1 MMKNRVRA
9 RTPIGTGWA
18 TAVLSLVLAGCGS
31 SRPTLD
37 LPLEPIAYIDT
48 LPSHRPRE
56 REVNEVTRLLKTS
69 IGGEVGYGFSLKRM
83 VGKLPEALNVT
94 RFDDVVNS
102 SWYEH
107 RITQGNMTPDD
118 VARGPTTVGP
128 DTANVLTVVAGK
140 SAGISPG
147 FNVRDARGNTFVV
160 KFDPVGNLHLASA
173 AGVISSRLFH
183 AAGYYTPEDF
193 IIVFDS
199 SKLAL
204 DPEAEIPV
212 NGGGKRKM
220 TYGDIRNELS
230 RTEPLPDGRYLALA
244 SKFVPGRPLD
254 PFFFDGVRRDDP
266 NDYYLHQHRR
276 ELRGLYVI
284 SSWLNHVD
292 MRYANTLDV
301 FIDPPGYVRHYLI
314 DFAATLGSGTIRPHQ
329 PREGREYNFAFWP
342 SVARIVTLGFYN
354 QGWESEEY
362 EVIYPSVGWMP
373 AETFEPGEWRANWP
387 NGAFR
392 LVTPAD
398 GYWGAKIVGAF
409 SDGHIRAAVSEGG
422 LPTPEAEHHLVEI
435 LKARRDKIV
444 AYWYSKVTPIE
455 NVSARWIQA
464 SDSDSAKLVIT
475 FDDLGTAAGL
485 STSQPVRYHWKFKD
499 VYLDVEA
506 AGTSTAGSGER
517 QSLQVTFQAKGDRLP
532 GVDSGKATATLR
544 IDVERNGERVKRDA
558 AITLRWEGPERGYRV
573 VGLKH

>member
-1 MMKNRVRA
+1 MMKRNRSRT
-9 RTPIGTGWA
+9 TPIGTGWA
-18 TAVLSLVLAGCGS
+18 LAAFGVVLAGCGS
-31 SRPTLD
+31 SRPTFD

-48 LPSHRPRE
+48 LPSAQPKE
-56 REVNEVTRLLKTS
+56 REINEVTRLLKVS
-69 IGGEVGYGFSLKRM
+69 MGGEIGYGFSFKRL

-107 RITQGNMTPDD
+107 RITEGNMSPED

-128 DTANVLTVVAGK
+128 DTSNLLTVVAGK
-140 SAGISPG
+140 AAGISPG

-160 KFDPVGNLHLASA
+160 KFDPIGNLHLASA

-193 IIVFDS
+193 IVVFDS
-199 SKLAL
+199 AKLVL
-204 DPEAEIPV
+204 DPEAEIPKI
-212 NGGGKRKM
+212 GGGKRKM
-220 TYGDIRNELS
+220 TYDDIRDALS
-230 RTEPLPDGRYLALA
+230 LTDSLPDGRFLALA
-244 SKFVPGRPLD
+244 SKFVPGRPMD
-254 PFFFDGVRRDDP
+254 PFFFDGVRGDDP

-276 ELRGLYVI
+276 ELRGLYVV

-329 PREGREYNFAFWP
+329 PREGKEYNFAFWP
-342 SVARIVTLGFYN
+342 SLARVVTLGFYN

-362 EVIYPSVGWMP
+362 EVIHPSIGWMP
-373 AETFEPGEWRANWP
+373 VETFDPGEWRANWP

-392 LVTPAD
+392 LATPAD

-409 SDGHIRAAVSEGG
+409 SDAHIRAAVSEGG
-422 LPTPEAEHHLVEI
+422 LPAQEVEDILVEI
-435 LKARRDKIV
+435 LKTRRDKIL
-444 AYWYSKVTPIE
+444 AYWCSRVTPIE
-455 NVSARWIQA
+455 NVA
-464 SDSDSAKLVIT
+464 SESTEPSAKLVIA
-475 FDDLGTAAGL
+475 FDDLGVTAGL
-485 STSQPVRYHWKFKD
+485 STPEQTRYIWKFKD
-499 VYLDVEA
+499 VYLGTEA
-506 AGTSTAGSGER
+506 SGVSAADSTER
-517 QSLQVTFQAKGDRLP
+517 QTLQISLQPSGDRLP
-532 GVDSGKATATLR
+532 GVDSGKATATLH

-558 AITLRWEGPERGYRV
+558 VITLRWEGPEKGYRV

>member
-1 MMKNRVRA
+1 MMKRNRSRT
-9 RTPIGTGWA
+9 TPIGTGWA
-18 TAVLSLVLAGCGS
+18 LAAFGVVLAGCGS
-31 SRPTLD
+31 SRPTFD

-48 LPSHRPRE
+48 LPSAQPKE
-56 REVNEVTRLLKTS
+56 REINEVTRLLKVS
-69 IGGEVGYGFSLKRM
+69 MGGEIGYGFSFKRL

-107 RITQGNMTPDD
+107 RITEGNMSPED

-128 DTANVLTVVAGK
+128 DTSNLLTVVAGK
-140 SAGISPG
+140 AAGISPG

-160 KFDPVGNLHLASA
+160 KFDPIGNLHLASA

-193 IIVFDS
+193 IVVFDS
-199 SKLAL
+199 AKLVL
-204 DPEAEIPV
+204 DPEAEIPKI
-212 NGGGKRKM
+212 GGGKRKM
-220 TYGDIRNELS
+220 TYDDIRDALS
-230 RTEPLPDGRYLALA
+230 LTDSLPDGRFLALA
-244 SKFVPGRPLD
+244 SKFVPGRPMD
-254 PFFFDGVRRDDP
+254 PFFFDGVRSDDP

-276 ELRGLYVI
+276 ELRGLYVV
-284 SSWLNHVD
+284 SSWMNHVD

-329 PREGREYNFAFWP
+329 PREGKEYNFAFWP
-342 SVARIVTLGFYN
+342 SLARILTLGFYN
-354 QGWESEEY
+354 KGWETEEY
-362 EVIYPSVGWMP
+362 EVIHPSIGWIP
-373 AETFEPGEWRANWP
+373 VETFDPGEWRANWP

-409 SDGHIRAAVSEGG
+409 SDADIRAAVSEGG
-422 LPTPEAEHHLVEI
+422 LPVQEVQDILVDI

-444 AYWYSKVTPIE
+444 AYWCSRVTPIE
-455 NVSARWIQA
+455 NVSAVLT
-464 SDSDSAKLVIT
+464 DPGSANLEIA
-475 FDDLGTAAGL
+475 FDDLGIAAGL
-485 STSQPVRYHWKFKD
+485 STHEQTRYIWRFED
-499 VYLDVEA
+499 VYLGVEA
-506 AGTSTAGSGER
+506 SGVSTAGSGER
-517 QSLQVTFQAKGDRLP
+517 QSLQLSFQAPNDRLP
-532 GVDSGKATATLR
+532 GVDSGKATATLH

-558 AITLRWEGPERGYRV
+558 VITLRWEGQEKGYRV